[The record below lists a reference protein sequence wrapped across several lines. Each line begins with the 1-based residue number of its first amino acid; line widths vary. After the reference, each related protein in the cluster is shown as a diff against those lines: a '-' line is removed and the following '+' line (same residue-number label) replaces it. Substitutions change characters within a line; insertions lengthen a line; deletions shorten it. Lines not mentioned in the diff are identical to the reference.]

1 MVAGIRIFYTK
12 AEWEIDD
19 FHSIIISVFSYQPK
33 EQSDVGYTWK
43 SAMLVG

>member
-1 MVAGIRIFYTK
+1 MVAGIRIFDTK

-19 FHSIIISVFSYQPK
+19 FQSIIISAFSYQPK
-33 EQSDVGYTWK
+33 EQSDAGLTWK